1 MERATNGN
9 FIRDFSPSS
18 WNRAGPDGFGACL
31 SVGWRNA
38 NQTDPEVVRRLRL
51 PGVLRDAILR
61 FPFPSSAAAAVA
73 ASGYL
78 SIYTPPFS
86 PIFRRGGDTNE
97 EERRKRCQAGSI
109 ATRDRDVK
117 GGRLTNG
124 QKTFFVFSSLASRGC

>member
-31 SVGWRNA
+31 SIGWRNA
-38 NQTDPEVVRRLRL
+38 NQTDPEVLRRLRL

-97 EERRKRCQAGSI
+97 EERREREEVSGGVDRYPRSRCEVRQAG
-109 ATRDRDVK
+109 
-117 GGRLTNG
+117 
-124 QKTFFVFSSLASRGC
+124 